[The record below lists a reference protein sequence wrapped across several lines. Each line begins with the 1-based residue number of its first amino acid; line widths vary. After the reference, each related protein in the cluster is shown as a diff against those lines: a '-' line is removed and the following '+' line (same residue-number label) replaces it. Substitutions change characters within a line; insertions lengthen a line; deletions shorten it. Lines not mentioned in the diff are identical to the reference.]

1 METTHEPADETRTR
15 INQQKCIL
23 VAEDSGDDLLLLHLA
38 FERAGLS
45 HKLVHAWNGEVAWDY
60 LAGKPPFSDRD
71 QSPFPDLLLLDLKM
85 PCLDGLGLLRLLQT
99 HRELS
104 ALPVVVLS
112 SSALESDMQ
121 QANSL
126 GAREFLTKPTGINE
140 YRDMVLGLHQ
150 RWLGHAIPSVPKAI
164 KLIRVLLRNFQ
175 TEVFFKSQNDWT
187 NDPMDALNF
196 EDSAEATS
204 VAHKFCLQHVQIC
217 MCSNEGQLVFGSQ
230 LMIDP

>member
-1 METTHEPADETRTR
+1 MKTTHEPSDETRTR
-15 INQQKCIL
+15 PNQQKCIL
-23 VAEDSGDDLLLLHLA
+23 VAEDNGDDLLLLRLG

-60 LAGKPPFSDRD
+60 LAGEPPFSDRD
-71 QSPFPDLLLLDLKM
+71 QHPFPDLLLLDLKM

-112 SSALESDMQ
+112 SSALESDKH

-126 GAREFLTKPTGINE
+126 GAREFLTKPTGIKE

-150 RWLGHAIPSVPKAI
+150 RWLGHAMSYVPKAI
-164 KLIRVLLRNFQ
+164 KL
-175 TEVFFKSQNDWT
+175 
-187 NDPMDALNF
+187 M
-196 EDSAEATS
+196 
-204 VAHKFCLQHVQIC
+204 
-217 MCSNEGQLVFGSQ
+217 
-230 LMIDP
+230 